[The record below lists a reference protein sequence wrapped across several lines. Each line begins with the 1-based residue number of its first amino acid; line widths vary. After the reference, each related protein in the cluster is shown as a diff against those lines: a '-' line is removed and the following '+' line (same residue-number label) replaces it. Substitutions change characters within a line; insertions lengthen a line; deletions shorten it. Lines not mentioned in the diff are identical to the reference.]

1 QLRLLR
7 RLPHSLERPSSRR
20 RPGIGHQPGVEH
32 HRGGEVGALI
42 AIALLAAG
50 PRQHLGPPV
59 PDPVRRVVTVAPAL
73 SEIVLALGAG
83 ERLAGVTRF
92 DDDPRERDLPR
103 IGGYNDPQPEAVL
116 AVKPDL
122 ILAEPAPEN
131 RGPVETLARLGIA
144 VATFPLSTVAHIEAA
159 ISAIAGFLGV
169 PERGLALNAHLE
181 RARQQARKAAAGR
194 KRVRALLVFGL
205 DPLVVA
211 GPGGFAGELLADAG
225 GENAAGDNP
234 LPFFRLSAEA
244 AVLFRLRVP
253 RVVLAAEVGAALS
266 VAGVA
271 LQALLRNPLADP
283 FVFGL
288 SGGAAIGTALV
299 TVASGTA
306 LGVAAGS
313 AASFVG
319 VLPAQ
324 LAAVAGAMA
333 AALLV
338 FTLGRARGQ
347 LEPARALLGGV
358 VFNSFASALVLSVEA
373 VLRPDQMQAV
383 SLW

>member
-1 QLRLLR
+1 M
-7 RLPHSLERPSSRR
+7 
-20 RPGIGHQPGVEH
+20 
-32 HRGGEVGALI
+32 GALI

-50 PRQHLGPPV
+50 PRQHLGPRV
-59 PDPVRRVVTVAPAL
+59 PDRVRRVVTVAPAL

-144 VATFPLSTVAHIEAA
+144 VETFPLSTVGHIEAA

-194 KRVRALLVFGL
+194 KRTRALLVFGL

-244 AVLFRLRVP
+244 AVRAAPEAIVLCGIDAPPGRSPIPGLEKTRVITLRSTALLHPGPRLP
-253 RVVLAAEVGAALS
+253 EALS
-266 VAGVA
+266 D
-271 LQALLRNPLADP
+271 L
-283 FVFGL
+283 
-288 SGGAAIGTALV
+288 
-299 TVASGTA
+299 
-306 LGVAAGS
+306 
-313 AASFVG
+313 
-319 VLPAQ
+319 
-324 LAAVAGAMA
+324 A
-333 AALLV
+333 AAL
-338 FTLGRARGQ
+338 RR
-347 LEPARALLGGV
+347 
-358 VFNSFASALVLSVEA
+358 
-373 VLRPDQMQAV
+373 
-383 SLW
+383 